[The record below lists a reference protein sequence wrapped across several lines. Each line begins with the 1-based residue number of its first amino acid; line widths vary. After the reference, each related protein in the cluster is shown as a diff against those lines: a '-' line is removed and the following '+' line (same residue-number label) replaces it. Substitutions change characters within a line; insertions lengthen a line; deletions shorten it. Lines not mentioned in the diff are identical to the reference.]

1 MDIINFDDLSPEAK
15 QAFVD
20 FQWHERTRHLKDVY
34 QIERELSQIEHK
46 YKIRAREIYDD
57 KWIEI

>member
-1 MDIINFDDLSPEAK
+1 METIHFKDLSPEAK

-20 FQWHERTRHLKDVY
+20 FQWHERTRHLQDIYRIDK
-34 QIERELSQIEHK
+34 ELSQIEK
-46 YKIRAREIYDD
+46 DYNIRAREIYDD